1 MKSND
6 RIRTIFPVLFI
17 IWLLSACI
25 VASGVEI
32 VSGRL
37 KVSADSD
44 NYIPY
49 ISNYPLDVPNSRIRH
64 IILAIHS
71 SNYDAR
77 MVYGN
82 VLALLEKYSLA
93 DSVLIIAPQFLIRD
107 HISNVSSH
115 SLVYWEVYPFWGSSM
130 TRVTPDD
137 KDLRISAYTILE
149 NIISGVCERTDFT
162 NLESI
167 VILGHSAGG
176 QLVNRFAASN
186 TVEDETARPAAIKI
200 TYIVMNPSSYV
211 YLSPKRSVRGS
222 RKRFAVPNDK
232 LIAKNPKYNN
242 YGYGLDNL
250 YEYHRD
256 KGLTAEKIREQ
267 YRSRRVI
274 YVMGR
279 EDTETETDKS
289 MSKHP
294 SAMLQGKNRL
304 QRGRIYYGHLIDEFG
319 EGIKKNHKFVHIRDV
334 GHSGEKMILSPM
346 GAKHIIGDF
355 VEQRRSQVGSS
366 ESP

>member
-1 MKSND
+1 MKSD
-6 RIRTIFPVLFI
+6 GQIRTVVPIFFI
-17 IWLLSACI
+17 IWLLLTCAAAC
-25 VASGVEI
+25 GVEI
-32 VSGRL
+32 VTGRL
-37 KVSADSD
+37 KISTGSD

-49 ISNYPLDVPNSRIRH
+49 ISNYPLDVTNSKIRH
-64 IILAIHS
+64 VILAIHS
-71 SNYDAR
+71 SNYDAG
-77 MVYGN
+77 MVYDK
-82 VLALLEKYSLA
+82 VLALLEKYSLT
-93 DSVLIIAPQFLIRD
+93 DSVLVIAPQFLIRD
-107 HISNVSSH
+107 HISNVRSQG
-115 SLVYWEVYPFWGSSM
+115 LVYWQVYPFWGSSM
-130 TRVTPDD
+130 AKVTPDG
-137 KDLRISAYTILE
+137 KDFRISAYTILE
-149 NIISGVCERTDFT
+149 NIISEVCEKTDFT

-167 VILGHSAGG
+167 VILGHSAGS

-186 TVEDETARPAAIKI
+186 TVEDEVARPAAIKI
-200 TYIVMNPSSYV
+200 TYVVMNPSSYV

-222 RKRFAVPNDK
+222 RKRFAVPDEK
-232 LIAKNPKYNN
+232 VIAKNPEYNN

-250 YEYHRD
+250 YAYHRS

-267 YRSRRVI
+267 YQRRRVI

-319 EGIKKNHKFVHIRDV
+319 QDIENKHKFVHIRDV
-334 GHSGEKMILSPM
+334 GHSGEKIILSPM

-355 VEQRRSQVGSS
+355 VEHRRSQVGKD
-366 ESP
+366 ENR